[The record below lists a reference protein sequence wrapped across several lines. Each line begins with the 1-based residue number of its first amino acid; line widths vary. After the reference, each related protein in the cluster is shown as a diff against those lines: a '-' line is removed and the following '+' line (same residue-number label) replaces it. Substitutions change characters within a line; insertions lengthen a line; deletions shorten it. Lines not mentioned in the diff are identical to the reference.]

1 MSEKQKLLD
10 FITNLQDDLS
20 SKEILSQIL
29 VYFKIQE
36 ALTSIDEGKTT
47 SNEEMKELILKCWFG
62 QNQLKKM

>member
-1 MSEKQKLLD
+1 MSEKQKLLN

-36 ALTSIDEGKTT
+36 ALTSIDEGKTIT
-47 SNEEMKELILKCWFG
+47 NEEMKELILKC
-62 QNQLKKM
+62 

>member
-1 MSEKQKLLD
+1 MSEKQKLLN

-36 ALTSIDEGKTT
+36 ALTSIDKGETIT
-47 SNEEMKELILKCWFG
+47 NEEMKELILKC
-62 QNQLKKM
+62 